1 MKDDLSTFAA
11 LVSLSSSLP
20 SIRRAP
26 RWPDD
31 APGAGVRVHLE
42 RIVPLLEIGKVD
54 RHEDR
59 PRAAVTFGEW
69 RLERTPG
76 AAVEAVHDGIFAEC
90 PSVVRDRGRLGVGE
104 VDPRELKRDRVTTIV
119 ESDEASL
126 LAFQPSVPNW

>member
-1 MKDDLSTFAA
+1 MTSRLSQPWF
-11 LVSLSSSLP
+11 P
-20 SIRRAP
+20 SVRLYRQFDV
-26 RWPDD
+26 RHDRPDD
-31 APGAGVRVHLE
+31 APGAGIGVHLE

-69 RLERTPG
+69 RLERAPG
-76 AAVEAVHDGIFAEC
+76 AAVEAVHDGIFAVC

-119 ESDEASL
+119 ESDEPSL
-126 LAFQPSVPNW
+126 LRFPAV